1 MDLET
6 VERDRSERQARKE
19 NTKKKT
25 TVTIANLTTDDRRT
39 TNRGWRV
46 APLRNTVRC

>member
-6 VERDRSERQARKE
+6 IDREPSERKVRKE
-19 NTKKKT
+19 KT
-25 TVTIANLTTDDRRT
+25 TVTMANLTTDDRRT